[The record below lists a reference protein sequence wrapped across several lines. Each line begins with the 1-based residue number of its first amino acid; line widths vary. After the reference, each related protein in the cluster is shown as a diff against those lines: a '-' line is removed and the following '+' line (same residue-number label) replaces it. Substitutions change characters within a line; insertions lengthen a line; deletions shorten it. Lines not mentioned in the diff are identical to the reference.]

1 MRRYRSTIS
10 KARSYKQIGEFW
22 DTHDLADFWNQTR
35 KTSFEVDIKSEV
47 TYYSIDKKL
56 AERVQSIAQ
65 KRGISAD
72 TLVNLWLQEKLQEQN
87 I

>member
-1 MRRYRSTIS
+1 MRKYGSTIS
-10 KARSYKQIGEFW
+10 KAGSYKQIGEFW

-47 TYYSIDKKL
+47 TYYSTDKKL

-72 TLVNLWLQEKLQEQN
+72 TLVNLWLQEKLQEQST
-87 I
+87 

>member
-1 MRRYRSTIS
+1 MRKYRSTIS

-22 DTHDLADFWNQTR
+22 DTHDLVDFWSQSR
-35 KTSFEVDIKSEV
+35 KTAFEVDIKSEV

-72 TLVNLWLQEKLQEQN
+72 TLVNLWLQEKLQEQSM
-87 I
+87 

>member
-1 MRRYRSTIS
+1 MRKYRSTIS
-10 KARSYKQIGEFW
+10 KARSYKQMGEFW
-22 DTHDLADFWNQTR
+22 DTHDLVDFWNQTR

-72 TLVNLWLQEKLQEQN
+72 TLVNLWLQEKLQEQSM
-87 I
+87 

>member
-1 MRRYRSTIS
+1 MRKCRSSIS
-10 KARSYKQIGEFW
+10 KARFYKQIGEFW

-35 KTSFEVDIKSEV
+35 KTSFKVDIKSEV
-47 TYYSIDKKL
+47 TYCSIDKKL